1 MADSGALF
9 DWKLADVQM
18 GPSGTYTMISTGG
31 TGGDMLKHPKPDAP
45 SVWLAYVE
53 VDDVA
58 AATRQAK
65 APGATVMRDATEVV
79 GAGTM
84 TMITDPTGATIALWK
99 NQSR

>member
-31 TGGDMLKHPKPDAP
+31 TGGDMLKHPT
-45 SVWLAYVE
+45 VWLVYVE